1 MDSYQ
6 IERLRVIADVLG
18 KATEQADKAAVEH
31 VKSVQ
36 PDVRWP
42 RSHDSYYPTALGY
55 MEGIVNVIKIELD
68 VMLKN
73 VGR

>member
-6 IERLRVIADVLG
+6 IERLRIIADVLG
-18 KATEQADKAAVEH
+18 KATEQADKAAVEQ

-36 PDVRWP
+36 PDVKWP

>member
-6 IERLRVIADVLG
+6 IERLKVITNVLSQ
-18 KATEQADKAAVEH
+18 AAEQADKVAVEH

-36 PDVRWP
+36 PDVKWP

-73 VGR
+73 VDR

>member
-6 IERLRVIADVLG
+6 IERLRIIADVLG
-18 KATEQADKAAVEH
+18 KATEQADKAAVEQ

-36 PDVRWP
+36 PDVKWP

-55 MEGIVNVIKIELD
+55 MEGIINVIKIELD
-68 VMLKN
+68 VMLQN

>member
-6 IERLRVIADVLG
+6 IERLKVIADVLG
-18 KATEQADKAAVEH
+18 KAAEQADKAAVEQ

-36 PDVRWP
+36 PDVKWP

-55 MEGIVNVIKIELD
+55 MEGIINVIKIELD
-68 VMLKN
+68 VMLQN

>member
-18 KATEQADKAAVEH
+18 KATEQADKAAVEQ

>member
-6 IERLRVIADVLG
+6 IERLKVIADVLG
-18 KATEQADKAAVEH
+18 QAAKCAEKVAEEQARSTD
-31 VKSVQ
+31 
-36 PDVRWP
+36 PDTKYP
-42 RSHDSYYPTALGY
+42 RAHGSYYPTALGY
-55 MEGIVNVIKIELD
+55 MEGIVNTIKIELD

>member
-6 IERLRVIADVLG
+6 IERLRIIADVLG
-18 KATEQADKAAVEH
+18 KATEQADKAAVEQ

-36 PDVRWP
+36 PDVKWP

-68 VMLKN
+68 VILKN
-73 VGR
+73 VDR